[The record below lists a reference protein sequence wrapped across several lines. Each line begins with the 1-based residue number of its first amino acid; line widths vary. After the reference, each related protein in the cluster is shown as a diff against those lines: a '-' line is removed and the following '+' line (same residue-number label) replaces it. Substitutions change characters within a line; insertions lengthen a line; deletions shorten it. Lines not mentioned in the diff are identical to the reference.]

1 MAPLQEKSG
10 RDDGCYDFVGD
21 VQCTRPGFL
30 KQKKIYIKKK
40 ISQILKYLD
49 KNFDFLVYIYA
60 T

>member
-40 ISQILKYLD
+40 NLT
-49 KNFDFLVYIYA
+49 NFEIPR
-60 T
+60 